1 MRHESDDKSDELHL
15 YLQLQEEVST
25 VHSCQLSPPAPGAWR
40 GTPPAVTNEDVRW
53 KKHRNTFSS
62 NVCSLL

>member
-40 GTPPAVTNEDVRW
+40 GTPV
-53 KKHRNTFSS
+53 
-62 NVCSLL
+62 L

>member
-25 VHSCQLSPPAPGAWR
+25 VSCHHLPLER
-40 GTPPAVTNEDVRW
+40 GEG
-53 KKHRNTFSS
+53 
-62 NVCSLL
+62 LLLL

>member
-25 VHSCQLSPPAPGAWR
+25 VSCHHL
-40 GTPPAVTNEDVRW
+40 PPAVTNEDVRW

>member
-53 KKHRNTFSS
+53 KNTFSG